1 MQVGKEESPH
11 PALNLGRDTARNVVH
26 IIQWKNMRALWFL
39 IAFSYEEGV
48 GALLPGLSLAKQ
60 RTPKALL

>member
-1 MQVGKEESPH
+1 MGKRSLLIP
-11 PALNLGRDTARNVVH
+11 LNLGHDTARNVVH

-39 IAFSYEEGV
+39 IAEGYEEGV
-48 GALLPGLSLAKQ
+48 GGLLPGLSLAKQ

>member
-1 MQVGKEESPH
+1 MCLLIL
-11 PALNLGRDTARNVVH
+11 LNLGHDTARNVVH
-26 IIQWKNMRALWFL
+26 SIQKHESLVVS
-39 IAFSYEEGV
+39 AFSYEERA

>member
-1 MQVGKEESPH
+1 MGRRMCLLIL
-11 PALNLGRDTARNVVH
+11 LNLGHDTARNVVH
-26 IIQWKNMRALWFL
+26 SIQKHESLVVS
-39 IAFSYEEGV
+39 AFSYEERA